1 MSNEA
6 APLMEELKES
16 VADLGRTA
24 ADKINAN
31 RKAAAGSLE
40 KASAAIHEKADHLPG
55 GEDVSNLAHEAA
67 GKLKTTA
74 RYVRKRDVN
83 GMLKDLGN
91 GVKNNPGPA
100 LVVAAA
106 VGFLVGRGFTSND

>member
-40 KASAAIHEKADHLPG
+40 KASAAIHEKADQLPC
-55 GEDVSNLAHEAA
+55 GEGVSELAHATA
-67 GKLKTTA
+67 GKLKNTA
-74 RYVRKRDVN
+74 RYVRKRDAN
-83 GMLKDLGN
+83 GMMVDIGN
-91 GVKNNPGPA
+91 GVRNHPVPA
-100 LVVAAA
+100 LAVAAA
-106 VGFLVGRGFTSND
+106 VGFLLGRAFTTND